1 MELEGKTVIVS
12 GAGGGIGRGLALE
25 FARNG
30 ARVVCCAR
38 RKQLLDETVGL
49 IEKEGGVGLSVATD
63 ITRPDQVQRMVAT
76 TLERFGAVHVLF
88 NNAGSF
94 QFIGAVHEGDPATW
108 WQDVTVN
115 LYGTFLMT
123 REVLPSMLS
132 RDEGIVI
139 NMGGGRPPGGSGY
152 ACSKVAILE
161 FTRVLAEELKL
172 MKSSVMVFTGGPGL
186 VRTEMTEFQANTA
199 AGRKWIPSTKELL
212 EAGHVRRPEE
222 IARATIKLI
231 EIARPELSGKQYGPD
246 TDFSA
251 F

>member
-108 WQDVTVN
+108 
-115 LYGTFLMT
+115 
-123 REVLPSMLS
+123 
-132 RDEGIVI
+132 
-139 NMGGGRPPGGSGY
+139 
-152 ACSKVAILE
+152 
-161 FTRVLAEELKL
+161 
-172 MKSSVMVFTGGPGL
+172 
-186 VRTEMTEFQANTA
+186 
-199 AGRKWIPSTKELL
+199 
-212 EAGHVRRPEE
+212 
-222 IARATIKLI
+222 
-231 EIARPELSGKQYGPD
+231 
-246 TDFSA
+246 
-251 F
+251 